1 MILVIVESPAKC
13 SKIESFLG
21 PGYKCIASFGHIRQI
36 SNGLKSI
43 DYNNNYKVTFK
54 TSPSKGKYIS
64 ALRKAIG
71 QANEVILATDDDRE
85 GEAIAWHICKTF
97 KLPVST
103 TKRIIFHEITERIST
118 TIYLNFFTARA
129 KVNMNQISN

>member
-43 DYNNNYKVTFK
+43 EK
-54 TSPSKGKYIS
+54 
-64 ALRKAIG
+64 
-71 QANEVILATDDDRE
+71 Q
-85 GEAIAWHICKTF
+85 
-97 KLPVST
+97 
-103 TKRIIFHEITERIST
+103 
-118 TIYLNFFTARA
+118 
-129 KVNMNQISN
+129 